1 MMKIEVGQELE
12 FILPATV
19 DDRTIAQGTRVR
31 VGYIMSE
38 LDEARV
44 TLVVLGRDPPE
55 TVTVAKH
62 VVALHCRP
70 VK

>member
-1 MMKIEVGQELE
+1 MLKIEVGQELE

-19 DDRTIAQGTRVR
+19 DDRTIAKGTRVR
-31 VGYIMSE
+31 VGQILTE
-38 LDEARV
+38 LTEPQV
-44 TLVVLGRDPPE
+44 TLVVLGPGMPE
-55 TVTVAKH
+55 TITVARH